1 MSRPIKKAITL
12 TQDELAEVS
21 SILKGRVQTHT
32 SFRNATILKLAHQG
46 NTPSEIANEVKISRQ
61 SIHKVINKYFQHGI
75 SACWADLERSGRPV
89 TITDEAKCY
98 VVDLA
103 CIKPK
108 DLGYPHELWS
118 INLLRE
124 HIKNHCSEKGF
135 PELCNVSKSTVWKI
149 LNKREIKPHKIKYYL
164 ERTDENFEEHM
175 NNVLMLYKEVS
186 LAIERDQ
193 KDGCYYVSY
202 DEKPGIQVLS
212 NIHKDKCP
220 TTKHGFISRDYEYK
234 RHGTLSLLAGI
245 DLVSGK
251 VMALVRERHRSY
263 EFVEFLK
270 LLDETYPKGKLIKV
284 VLDNHRAHT
293 SKETK
298 AYIDSTPNRFEFV
311 FTPKHGSWL
320 NMIESWFGKL
330 SRTMLRGIRA
340 ENKKEL
346 EHRIMDYI
354 EFINE
359 DPVVPRWKYKM
370 NDIDV

>member
-1 MSRPIKKAITL
+1 MLLSIT
-12 TQDELAEVS
+12 
-21 SILKGRVQTHT
+21 I
-32 SFRNATILKLAHQG
+32 
-46 NTPSEIANEVKISRQ
+46 
-61 SIHKVINKYFQHGI
+61 
-75 SACWADLERSGRPV
+75 
-89 TITDEAKCY
+89 
-98 VVDLA
+98 
-103 CIKPK
+103 
-108 DLGYPHELWS
+108 
-118 INLLRE
+118 
-124 HIKNHCSEKGF
+124 
-135 PELCNVSKSTVWKI
+135 
-149 LNKREIKPHKIKYYL
+149 
-164 ERTDENFEEHM
+164 
-175 NNVLMLYKEVS
+175 
-186 LAIERDQ
+186 

-212 NIHKDKCP
+212 NIYKGKCP
-220 TTKHGFISRDYEYK
+220 TTQHGFVSRDYEYK

-245 DLVSGK
+245 DLVSAK

-330 SRTMLRGIRA
+330 SRTMLRGIRV

-346 EHRIMDYI
+346 ERRIMDYI